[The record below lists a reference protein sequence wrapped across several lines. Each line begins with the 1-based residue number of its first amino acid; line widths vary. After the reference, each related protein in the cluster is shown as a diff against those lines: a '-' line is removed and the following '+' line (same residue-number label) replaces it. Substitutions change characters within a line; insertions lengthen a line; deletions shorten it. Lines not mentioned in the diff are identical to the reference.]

1 MNYKFHVQSEYLPS
15 TYGTKGAFTMF
26 STYLPYVA
34 SLFFGVKIVMASS
47 VDRYHRFDTP
57 NISGNGWNDAAT
69 CQIIVLN

>member
-26 STYLPYVA
+26 STYQPYVA
-34 SLFFGVKIVMASS
+34 SLFLEWKSS
-47 VDRYHRFDTP
+47 WPAVSYRYHRFDTP

-69 CQIIVLN
+69 CQIIVL